1 MNLNRKDRPV
11 KSKAFVIAVSLLMV
25 AGSIG
30 CVALSEYVTPADID
44 QGAVAYATRAG
55 VVEPNDFAGY
65 PNLYKA
71 GMLARAV
78 DDAHAQNQLTMQQS
92 IDKDAL
98 NYAQLNDAVRANVV
112 QARQQEELLFGEKG
126 ILALGAGLLGAG
138 AFTGILTLM
147 RSRSVTAEQ
156 VKQAI
161 AGKNA
166 VLNEQEGQFVELVK
180 AIQKFREQYSGSPAN
195 ELTKLLSAGQSA
207 TTKEHVAIIKANL

>member
-1 MNLNRKDRPV
+1 MKN
-11 KSKAFVIAVSLLMV
+11 KAFIIVVSLLMV

-30 CVALSEYVTPADID
+30 CVALSEIITPADID
-44 QGAVAYATRAG
+44 QGAVNYAVKSG
-55 VVEPNDFAGY
+55 VAEPNDFAGY
-65 PNLYKA
+65 GNLHKA
-71 GMLARAV
+71 GLLAKAV
-78 DDAHAQNQLTMQQS
+78 DDAHERNQLTMQQS

-98 NYAQLNDAVRANVV
+98 NYAQLNDAVRANLTV
-112 QARQQEELLFGEKG
+112 ARQQEELLFGEKG
-126 ILALGAGLLGAG
+126 IIALGAGLLGAG

-166 VLNEQEGQFVELVK
+166 VLNEQEGQFVELVR

-195 ELTKLLSAGQSA
+195 ELTKLLAAGQSA
-207 TTKEHVAIIKANL
+207 TTNEHVAVIKANL